1 MTLFSILTG
10 QNWNQ
15 ETQNVVRFLAQPIKV
30 SIVEYLG
37 GKKFHD
43 VNRFDAVVSSCCSTT
58 LEFSELFKTY
68 RAGAGVYT
76 TVAIHLKRCG
86 PIILSI

>member
-1 MTLFSILTG
+1 M
-10 QNWNQ
+10 
-15 ETQNVVRFLAQPIKV
+15 VRFLAQPIKV